1 MRRLTL
7 VAVAAVGVATMIVSG
22 RIAMAAGGQQQPQYS
37 QFHKPMAPIGPTSE
51 AQCAALE
58 SEWTALCTR
67 ISDTHQQCLDAN
79 TNPNV
84 KGAGACSKAPCLS
97 LHIEMDGCNGAERR
111 QAVDACRAA
120 VKVHTDREAEFRR
133 MQEAEIRAQQQ
144 AERERRER
152 FKAEADKYNME
163 ADRQRRV
170 AEAYR
175 RSTTKGPVRT
185 EMSDR
190 QAAMLAALQQR
201 AEAAAR
207 ENRRAISLPRAHD
220 FVDNNTMPDLTKPTA
235 LIGKLGKMF
244 GHLEVEKGAE
254 VVGWFTEIHDGR
266 RAAAENARVELNDSL
281 RRDFPN
287 EHTFTFSK
295 CLGDHMVQCSRFYND
310 MSPESRE
317 KWSQYNWAASRY
329 LAWTDLGNITGKGW
343 TQEEQAKF
351 LLKIGEPAVK
361 QISKLLKEEIDQN
374 PSWEK
379 PPKNHPVQDALNA
392 ELKKRINKHLDN
404 ELKPRPQPSPTPVV
418 PPSDFAWSE
427 EAANQYRRL
436 HQAYD
441 DEVKRR
447 ETQRFLDE
455 LARQMPRVSMPQPI
469 TPAPAPVVTSPRR

>member
-1 MRRLTL
+1 MRTLTL
-7 VAVAAVGVATMIVSG
+7 AAAVGVAIMIASG
-22 RIAMAAGGQQQPQYS
+22 RIAIAAGGQQQPQYS

-133 MQEAEIRAQQQ
+133 MREAEMRAQQQ

-152 FKAEADKYNME
+152 LKAEADKYNME

-185 EMSDR
+185 EMSDH
-190 QAAMLAALQQR
+190 QAAMLTALQQR
-201 AEAAAR
+201 AEATAR

-220 FVDNNTMPDLTKPTA
+220 FVDNNTLPDLTKPVA
-235 LIGKLGKMF
+235 LLEKFGKKIGNLGI
-244 GHLEVEKGAE
+244 EKSAE
-254 VVGWFTEIHDGR
+254 VLGWFTEIHDGR

-295 CLGDHMVQCSRFYND
+295 CLGDHLVECSRFYKD
-310 MSPESRE
+310 ISPESQE
-317 KWSQYNWAASRY
+317 KWVQYSWAASRY
-329 LAWTDLGNITGKGW
+329 HAWTDLGNVTGKGW

-351 LLKIGEPAVK
+351 LSKVGESGVK
-361 QISKLLKEEIDQN
+361 QITKWFKEELDQN

-379 PPKNHPVQDALNA
+379 PPKNPVQDALNA
-392 ELKKRINKHLDN
+392 ELKKRIEKHLDN

-418 PPSDFAWSE
+418 PPSDFGWSE
-427 EAANQYRRL
+427 EAANEYRRL
-436 HQAYD
+436 HKAYD
-441 DEVKRR
+441 DERRRR

-455 LARQMPRVSMPQPI
+455 LARQMPRVSLPQPM
-469 TPAPAPVVTSPRR
+469 TSAPAPVVTSPRR